1 MHWYA
6 EQVGKGNF
14 IIFLMQ
20 VLPPMRQIYRAAAV
34 VFCVLFAAHVCNG
47 QHRFHTV
54 YAETGFYG
62 ELDFKNSWLTTAN
75 AGVVVAGNKR
85 LFLAAEGNFYRFWN
99 TAYSSLGI
107 GVRPALRFY
116 PLKREKWGLFGGLKG
131 GIIYMLPEYPYT
143 AVNFTLLADAGAQFS
158 LTKHLSFY
166 VAGGFMHYSNG
177 KRKGNVLN
185 PTWDGLGGH
194 TGIVYRLT

>member
-1 MHWYA
+1 MT
-6 EQVGKGNF
+6 
-14 IIFLMQ
+14 FLIR
-20 VLPPMRQIYRAAAV
+20 VHPPMRQIFRSAAFLSCILWGAGMC
-34 VFCVLFAAHVCNG
+34 FG
-47 QHRFHTV
+47 QHRFPTM

-99 TAYSSLGI
+99 TAYSSVGV
-107 GVRPALRFY
+107 GVRPALRYY
-116 PLKREKWGLFGGLKG
+116 PLKREKWCLFGGLKG

-143 AVNFTLLADAGAQFS
+143 AVNFTFLADAGAQFS
-158 LTKHLSFY
+158 VTKQLSWY

-194 TGIVYRLT
+194 AGIVYRLK